1 MISISSRDIVSNTK
15 VLIYY
20 AFVLL
25 AAGIIRNEVL
35 LSTLNESVVGISR
48 IVSHLTLIFNVLSS
62 LAFLVIIYLL
72 PFFAIKLLN
81 IRIEIENYF
90 SPFDMIINLLI
101 TNEIIKSFC
110 LIFFFWD
117 GIIENKNI
125 IQEYKS
131 SNVYIFDSRLD
142 IFFTILC
149 IGYWAFVIQ
158 KKENLYFKNT
168 LYLLLMMILPIGL
181 FFTVF
186 HL

>member
-1 MISISSRDIVSNTK
+1 MISISTRDIVSNTK

-131 SNVYIFDSRLD
+131 SNAYIFDSRLD
-142 IFFTILC
+142 ILFTILC

-158 KKENLYFKNT
+158 KKENLYFKST

-181 FFTVF
+181 FFAVF
-186 HL
+186 NL